1 MASPFQFEVLIKG
14 QLMHRQEFAD
24 AIELGRQGKTE
35 EPLYTVQSG
44 PRGPRVAIAR
54 LTDSSVSRQ
63 QARLEPVAPDRVR
76 LVNISASNEL
86 RLRDGSNIGPGGSRE
101 MFAPCQFQVQDYEI
115 RIEPL
120 GTQPE
125 PLHSLAVPTLAPGSC
140 RSARKPLSRLP
151 LAASNESESVV
162 EWLQAV
168 ADVLQSAA
176 GTDDF
181 FKRAA
186 SAVVDLVGLDS
197 GRVLLREREDWKTV
211 AQQLGDRAP
220 GRSANWRP
228 SVRVLNA
235 LLTDKKTTWRDAI
248 TGEAQGSLVEVE
260 AVVAAP
266 ILDRHREVI
275 GAVYGDRLHHP
286 TAPLGTRITKAEAML
301 METLASGVAA
311 GLARLDEEKNAA
323 AARVQFEQFFS
334 ADLARELTANPDLLA
349 GRDAQVTVLFADIR
363 GFSRVAEKL
372 GAAGTMDWIND
383 VLSAL
388 SECVIRHQG
397 VLVDYVGDEL
407 MAMWGAPTVQADH
420 AQLACR
426 AAIDMWNTL
435 PELNARWQPRVGEAT
450 RVGIGLN
457 TGDARVGNTGSQ
469 RKFKYGPLGNTVNLA
484 SRVQG
489 ATKYLKTGMVVT
501 AATHEQLGGALSA
514 RRLCRV
520 RVVNIKEPVALYELC
535 PQPGDDW
542 TEIRQ
547 RYEEALSYFEES
559 QLSKATAV
567 LGRLL
572 DAFPDDG
579 PSIVLLSRAATHLAE
594 QLASPGKEFDPVW
607 ELPGK

>member
-1 MASPFQFEVLIKG
+1 MAASFQFEVLIKG
-14 QLMHRQEFAD
+14 RFMHRQEFSE
-24 AIELGRQGKTE
+24 AIELGRQEKPD
-35 EPLYTVQSG
+35 EPLYTVLSG
-44 PRGPRVAIAR
+44 PRGPRVAIAQ
-54 LTDSSVSRQ
+54 LTDSSFSRQ

-76 LVNISASNEL
+76 LVNISTSNEL

-101 MFAPCQFQVQDYEI
+101 MFAPCQFQVQDYEV

-120 GTQPE
+120 SAQAE
-125 PLHSLAVPTLAPGSC
+125 ALHSLAMPTLAPGSV
-140 RSARKPLSRLP
+140 RSARKPLTP
-151 LAASNESESVV
+151 LALAANSETESVV
-162 EWLQAV
+162 QWLQAV

-176 GTDDF
+176 GTNDF
-181 FKRAA
+181 FNRAA

-197 GRVLLREREDWKTV
+197 GRVLLREGDDWKSV
-211 AQQLGDRAP
+211 AQQLGENAP
-220 GRSANWRP
+220 GRGAQWRP
-228 SVRVLNA
+228 SARVLNA
-235 LLTDKKTTWRDAI
+235 LLAEQKTTWRDASS
-248 TGEAQGSLVEVE
+248 GESQGSLVEVE

-266 ILDRHREVI
+266 ILDRHRDVI
-275 GAVYGDRLHHP
+275 GAIYGDRLHRP
-286 TAPLGTRITKAEAML
+286 TAPLGTHITKAEAML

-311 GLARLDEEKNAA
+311 GLARLDEERNAA

-334 ADLARELTANPDLLA
+334 VDLARELTANPDLLA

-372 GAAGTMDWIND
+372 GAAGTMEWIND

-435 PELNARWQPRVGEAT
+435 PEIDRRWQLRLGAAT

-457 TGDARVGNTGSQ
+457 TGEARVGNTGSH

-489 ATKYLKTGMVVT
+489 ATKYLKTGMVLT
-501 AATHEQLGGALSA
+501 AATHERIGPALAA
-514 RRLCRV
+514 RRLCQV
-520 RVVNIKEPVALYELC
+520 RVVNINEPVALYELC
-535 PQPGDDW
+535 PQPGEQW
-542 TEIRQ
+542 MEIRQ
-547 RYEEALSYFEES
+547 RYEEALTLFEAG
-559 QLSKATAV
+559 QLSKATAL

-594 QLASPGKEFDPVW
+594 QLASPGIAFDAVW

>member
-1 MASPFQFEVLIKG
+1 MAASFQFEVLIKG
-14 QLMHRQEFAD
+14 RLMHRQEFSE
-24 AIELGRQGKTE
+24 AIELGRQGKPD
-35 EPLYTVQSG
+35 EPLYAMQSG
-44 PRGPRVAIAR
+44 PRGPRVAIAQ

-63 QARLEPVAPDRVR
+63 QARLEPLAPDRVR
-76 LVNISASNEL
+76 LVNISTSNEL
-86 RLRDGSNIGPGGSRE
+86 RLRDGSNIGPGGNRE
-101 MFAPCQFQVQDYEI
+101 MFAPCQFQVQDYEV

-120 GTQPE
+120 GAQPE
-125 PLHSLAVPTLAPGSC
+125 PLHSLAAPTLAPGSS
-140 RSARKPLSRLP
+140 RPARKPLAPLA
-151 LAASNESESVV
+151 LAASGETEVMV
-162 EWLQAV
+162 EWLQAL

-197 GRVLLREREDWKTV
+197 GRVLLREGDDWKPV
-211 AQQLGDRAP
+211 AQQLGENAP
-220 GRSANWRP
+220 GRSTHWRP
-228 SVRVLNA
+228 SLRVLHA
-235 LLTDKKTTWRDAI
+235 LLGEKKTTWRDAMM
-248 TGEAQGSLVEVE
+248 GESQGSLVEVE

-266 ILDRHREVI
+266 ILDRRREVI
-275 GAVYGDRLHHP
+275 GAVYGDRLHRP

-301 METLASGVAA
+301 METLASSVAA
-311 GLARLDEEKNAA
+311 GLSRLDEEKNAA

-334 ADLARELTANPDLLA
+334 VDLARELTANPNLLA

-363 GFSRVAEKL
+363 GFSGVAEKL
-372 GAAGTMDWIND
+372 GAAGTMEWIND

-426 AAIDMWNTL
+426 TAIDMWNTL
-435 PELNARWQPRVGEAT
+435 PEINARWQPRLGQAT

-457 TGDARVGNTGSQ
+457 TGDARVGNTGSR

-489 ATKYLKTGMVVT
+489 ATKYLKAGIVIT
-501 AATHEQLGGALSA
+501 AATHERLGEALAA

-520 RVVNIKEPVALYELC
+520 RVVNIKEPVALYEIC
-535 PQPGDDW
+535 PQPGADW
-542 TEIRQ
+542 LEIRQ
-547 RYEEALSYFEES
+547 RYEEALAYFDQR

-579 PSIVLLSRAATHLAE
+579 PAIVLLSRAATQLAE
-594 QLASPGKEFDPVW
+594 QLASPGLEFDPVW